1 MVTSKTMIVPTEKL
15 AAPSG
20 YFLPYGCKHVSPLP
34 VLQHIYAVWKTNQV
48 SNLYKVWDK
57 TSVLYLLF

>member
-48 SNLYKVWDK
+48 SNLYKV
-57 TSVLYLLF
+57 